1 MLVLYTYI
9 EIINHFLKLKKKQSK
24 NYCGRTAL
32 TAANFEATRAIM
44 RNLKADGGRP
54 LGVRPTLIMVGASN
68 EAAAKA
74 LFEAQF
80 LSGGGSNPNYN
91 AVKVLVNPWMA

>member
-1 MLVLYTYI
+1 
-9 EIINHFLKLKKKQSK
+9 
-24 NYCGRTAL
+24 
-32 TAANFEATRAIM
+32 
-44 RNLKADGGRP
+44 
-54 LGVRPTLIMVGASN
+54 VRPTLIMVGASN

-80 LSGGGSNPNYN
+80 LSGGGSNPNFN